1 MPRRSLRVRSE
12 KRRVLRLPGGRSGV
26 HYKRGKV
33 KSSRCVKCGRILSG
47 VPSLV
52 SWRVRGLSASQRTVE
67 RPYGGLLCPACL
79 QELLKQSVR
88 SS

>member
-12 KRRVLRLPGGRSGV
+12 KRRVLRLPGGRSV
-26 HYKRGKV
+26 THYKREKV
-33 KSSRCVKCGRILSG
+33 KSSRCGKCGGILSG

-52 SWRVRGLSASQRTVE
+52 SSKIHRLSASQRKIE
-67 RPYGGLLCPACL
+67 RPYGGFLCSACL
-79 QELLKQSVR
+79 HESLKHSAR